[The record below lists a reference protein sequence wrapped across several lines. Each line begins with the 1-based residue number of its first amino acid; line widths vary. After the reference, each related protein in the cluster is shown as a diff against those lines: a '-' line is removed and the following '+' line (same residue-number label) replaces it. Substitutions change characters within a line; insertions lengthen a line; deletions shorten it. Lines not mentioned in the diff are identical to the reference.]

1 MGGKRQR
8 KRLRGGLSW
17 YIEQSRDRSNKE
29 KRRKRETSSFTVFL
43 SFSQLRFPPT
53 LPPSLPLPRQRS
65 SVTNQLWRERDKPT
79 VENASKPHAIL
90 NKVAS
95 PEPGLVLFG
104 CQRFRPPA
112 PSPLLPPAARSL
124 TDPHALPQSMAD
136 SFTEAFLPFSTD
148 KQLLEEYLTYAGTIR
163 VGKLLEDLDALAGTI
178 AYK

>member
-112 PSPLLPPAARSL
+112 PSPLLPPAACSL